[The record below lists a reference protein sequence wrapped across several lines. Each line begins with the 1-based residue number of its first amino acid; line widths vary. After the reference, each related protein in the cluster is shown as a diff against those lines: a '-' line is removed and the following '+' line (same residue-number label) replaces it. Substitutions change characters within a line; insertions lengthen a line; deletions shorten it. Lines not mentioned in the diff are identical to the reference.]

1 MTTNLKVNT
10 LNIAEKTIG
19 PGHPCMIIAEAGVNH
34 NGSEEMAL
42 DFVDIAHKVAPVY
55 LIDCLKTDSILE
67 YNR

>member
-1 MTTNLKVNT
+1 MTTSDK
-10 LNIAEKTIG
+10 LNAINISSNKIG
-19 PGHPCMIIAEAGVNH
+19 PGYPCMIIAEAGVNH

-42 DFVDIAHKVAPVY
+42 DLVDIAHKVAPVY

>member
-1 MTTNLKVNT
+1 
-10 LNIAEKTIG
+10 
-19 PGHPCMIIAEAGVNH
+19 MIIAEAGVNH

-42 DFVDIAHKVAPVY
+42 DLVDIAHKVAPVY